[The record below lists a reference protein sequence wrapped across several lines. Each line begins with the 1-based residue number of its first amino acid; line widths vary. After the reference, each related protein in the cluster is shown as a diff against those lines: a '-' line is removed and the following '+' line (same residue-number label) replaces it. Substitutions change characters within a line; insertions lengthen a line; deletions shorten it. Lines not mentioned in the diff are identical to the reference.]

1 MNTGQS
7 LLTLGALMLITITIL
22 NFNKTMNNIDSN
34 LDYNRFRLEALSV
47 LTSHIEQASQ
57 YFFDEA
63 STDTTSEKSLSD
75 FTGVNFLGFE
85 ANDSSYV
92 DDIDD
97 LNGSVVSDTG
107 RSGVV
112 YNVGY
117 AVDYVDLDSGGDIVH
132 SNQKEYHKRI
142 RISVYDTYNPPLIY
156 TEVNGA
162 KVRDTLSV
170 SFVVSYWFYN

>member
-22 NFNKTMNNIDSN
+22 NFNRTMNNIDST

-47 LTSHIEQASQ
+47 LSSHIEQASQ

-63 STDTTSEKSLSD
+63 STDTTSLKNLND
-75 FTGVNFLGFE
+75 FTTPNNLGLE
-85 ANDSSYV
+85 LNDNGEV
-92 DDIDD
+92 DDLDD
-97 LNGSVVSDTG
+97 LHGITVPDTG
-107 RSGVV
+107 RSGVI
-112 YNVGY
+112 YNVRY
-117 AVDYVDLDSGGDIVH
+117 NVDYVTLSGNSIVH
-132 SNQKEYHKRI
+132 SNQRRYHKR
-142 RISVYDTYNPPLIY
+142 VNVKVFDTYNPPLIF
-156 TEVNGA
+156 TEQAGV